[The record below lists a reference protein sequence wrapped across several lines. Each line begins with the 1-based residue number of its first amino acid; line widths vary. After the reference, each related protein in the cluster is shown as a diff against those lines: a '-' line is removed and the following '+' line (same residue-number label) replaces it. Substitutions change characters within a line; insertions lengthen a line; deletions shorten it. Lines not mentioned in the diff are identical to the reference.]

1 MFHVGVKHA
10 VTVPY
15 VENKTIVGLQAAQ
28 IISMSMSDAYL
39 IFCRIYDS
47 FINTIIS
54 ILPAGV

>member
-1 MFHVGVKHA
+1 MKHA

-15 VENKTIVGLQAAQ
+15 VKNKTIVGLQAAE